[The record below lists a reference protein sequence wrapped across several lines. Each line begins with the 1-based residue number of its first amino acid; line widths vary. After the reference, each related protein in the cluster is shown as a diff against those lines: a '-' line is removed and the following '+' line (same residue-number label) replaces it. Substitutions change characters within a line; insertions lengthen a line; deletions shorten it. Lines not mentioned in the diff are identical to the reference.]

1 MKIQNKANRMP
12 LILIVD
18 DTPKNIQLLGSVLR
32 EENYKIAIANNGA
45 QAVSIASQI
54 RPDLILLDVM
64 MPGLNGFETC
74 QKIKEIEEIKK
85 IPIIFLTAKSEI
97 EEIVNGFKVGAVD
110 YITKPFNIY
119 ELKARVK
126 THIELKISKDLLEES
141 NIKLEKLSITDGL
154 TGLYNHRYIVDLT
167 SRLIEEA
174 KRYKQILSVSM
185 IDIDNFKSINDTY
198 GHPFGNEV
206 LIKLAS
212 TFEEKVRKT
221 DYAGR
226 YGGEEFLIVLEH
238 TDISGAIDV
247 IERIRSSVENLK
259 WQKKDLKITISSGV
273 FQRTDEDTSLLISKA
288 DQLLLKAKKNG
299 KNRVES

>member
-1 MKIQNKANRMP
+1 MP